1 MVIIMIKSSI
11 GLFTDD
17 FHDYLDEF
25 GEIEY
30 YSCFCKLSQKRL
42 LRRNNWKLQSIP
54 KGADTTVGQILLSR
68 DFLDRNLRLCID
80 CIALVGYSDDEEEME
95 GYGDEDVGDGDYD
108 EQDKDGDHD
117 DDDGEDKDGDEPEA
131 L

>member
-1 MVIIMIKSSI
+1 M
-11 GLFTDD
+11 
-17 FHDYLDEF
+17 
-25 GEIEY
+25 
-30 YSCFCKLSQKRL
+30 
-42 LRRNNWKLQSIP
+42 
-54 KGADTTVGQILLSR
+54 GQILLSR

-108 EQDKDGDHD
+108 EQDEDGDD
-117 DDDGEDKDGDEPEA
+117 EDDDGEDKDGDEPEA